1 MLQLAALDI
10 VQFIAI
16 EVRHHG
22 RRCDAQRLLAIDIPC
37 DNVVCV
43 QQRLRKGEREQEE
56 RESES
61 RQLEMLGMLDK
72 NYGQQLRLPV
82 IIICGPKA
90 IAKPLTV
97 EIKFPI
103 CHA

>member
-43 QQRLRKGEREQEE
+43 QQSLRKGEREQEE

-61 RQLEMLGMLDK
+61 RQLELLGMLDK

-90 IAKPLTV
+90 IAKPLAV

>member
-22 RRCDAQRLLAIDIPC
+22 RRCDAQRLLAIDIPS

-43 QQRLRKGEREQEE
+43 QQRLRKREREEE
-56 RESES
+56 EESES

-90 IAKPLTV
+90 IAKPLAV

>member
-43 QQRLRKGEREQEE
+43 QQRLRERGREQKE

-61 RQLEMLGMLDK
+61 RQLELLGMLDK

-90 IAKPLTV
+90 IAKPLAV

>member
-43 QQRLRKGEREQEE
+43 QQRLRERGREEE

-90 IAKPLTV
+90 IAKPLAV